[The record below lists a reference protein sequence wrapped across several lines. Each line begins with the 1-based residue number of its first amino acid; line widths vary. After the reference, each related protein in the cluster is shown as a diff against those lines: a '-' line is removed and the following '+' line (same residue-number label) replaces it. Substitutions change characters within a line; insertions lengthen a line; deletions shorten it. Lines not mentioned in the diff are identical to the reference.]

1 MLFRVALQT
10 SSRNLLKSQV
20 ARGGSQKKNV
30 LVGILESNTASTST
44 SARFMSSFD
53 IPLTYAP
60 DANKGARQLK
70 TTFDLPDPSILNS
83 DNGNGKKAKQL
94 TKIVATIGPTSE
106 QLPMMEQVV
115 SAGMKIMR
123 LNFSHATKEEVEL
136 RKTNLAL
143 SQVRHILSRPFLWSW
158 LVLHLLS

>member
-1 MLFRVALQT
+1 MA
-10 SSRNLLKSQV
+10 RN
-20 ARGGSQKKNV
+20 GSQKKNV
-30 LVGILESNTASTST
+30 LVGFLESDAAASST

-70 TTFDLPDPSILNS
+70 TTFDLPDPSVLNS

-143 SQVRHILSRPFLWSW
+143 SQVSHFSYRCYYFVVFVGFVSF
-158 LVLHLLS
+158 VLIHFIFTINCNYTVG